1 MAAGIALNAQKAG
14 HVGTRT
20 GLLGFLERLL
30 GRRQR
35 SAAELAR
42 LTGQYQSPLGDL
54 PISVTDLALRL
65 AGQAD
70 AQALL
75 HQAAEW
81 LIERSGVACVVI
93 YLHEMAANRL
103 ARPICVGVQLTDL
116 PETIKLGY
124 SIYGEV
130 ALGRRHYY
138 IESVAREKRLAPV
151 PPETQSAYIL
161 PLLHENQLLGVLGLY
176 AVRPL
181 ALSEPSRAAID
192 RVATLIGALLSTAY
206 RLSESQQA
214 IARFDRFQR
223 LAQDL
228 TARLSSQELLQ
239 RIVEAARAILDAQ
252 MSILLDVNFE
262 SGELRPVAWS
272 GIDRETALLIRSRL
286 KEDLK
291 GLVAWARLPA
301 RTPDIRTD
309 QRTSLATQAIVA
321 GMVSEL
327 AVPVLYYDELYGI
340 LAVQTSTYRNFTDEE
355 VDLLQSLAAHAG
367 IALRNARLFEAL
379 EQRNSEL
386 QKANAALEIARQQAE
401 NARAAAVQA
410 NRLKTEFINNMSH
423 ELRTPLNAVIN
434 FTRLVMDG
442 HAGAVTE
449 QQRNYLNYVHEGG
462 QHLLGLINDI
472 LDLAKIE
479 AGKMELRREPTPL
492 VPLLK
497 GVMSTLIGLTKDK
510 GLALH
515 REFEDDLPTLNI
527 DGRRIRQVLLNLI
540 SNAAKFTA
548 QGSIT
553 LRAVQQGDQVI
564 ISVRDTGVGI
574 KPEDLPKVFEE
585 FEQID
590 NALQETASGTG
601 LGMPISRRL
610 VQLHGGEMWI
620 ESQLGVGTTVSFSLP
635 MG

>member
-1 MAAGIALNAQKAG
+1 MIPRNARKAG
-14 HVGTRT
+14 HVITRT
-20 GLLGFLERLL
+20 GFLGFLNALF
-30 GRRQR
+30 GRRQV
-35 SAAELAR
+35 SAADLAR
-42 LTGQYQSPLGDL
+42 LTGQYQSPVSEL

-70 AQALL
+70 ARTLLQQAG
-75 HQAAEW
+75 EW
-81 LIERSGVACVVI
+81 LIERAGVECVVI
-93 YLHEMAANRL
+93 YLHESAANRL
-103 ARPICVGVQLTDL
+103 GKPMCFGVQLAEL

-130 ALGRRHYY
+130 AMGRRHYY
-138 IESVAREKRLAPV
+138 VETVAREKRLTPI
-151 PPETQSAYIL
+151 PPETQSAYIV
-161 PLLHENQLLGVLGLY
+161 PLLHDNQLLGVLGLY
-176 AVRPL
+176 ATRPA
-181 ALSEPSRAAID
+181 ALSEPARAAID
-192 RVATLIGALLSTAY
+192 RVITLISATLATAH
-206 RLSESQQA
+206 RLAESQQT
-214 IARFDRFQR
+214 IARFDSFQR

-228 TARLSSQELLQ
+228 TARLSSEELLQ
-239 RIVEAARAILDAQ
+239 RIVEAACEILDAQ

-262 SGELRPVAWS
+262 SGELRPVAWA
-272 GIDRETALLIRSRL
+272 GIDHATAQLIRSRL

-301 RTPDIRTD
+301 RTPDIRAD

-340 LAVQTSTYRNFTDEE
+340 LAVETSTYRDFTDEE
-355 VDLLQSLAAHAG
+355 VDLLQALAAHAG
-367 IALRNARLFEAL
+367 IALRNARLFEQL

-386 QKANAALEIARQQAE
+386 QKANAALEISRQQAE

-442 HAGAVTE
+442 HAGPVTE
-449 QQRNYLNYVHEGG
+449 QQRNYLGYVHDGG

-492 VPLLK
+492 APLLK

-510 GLALH
+510 GIALH
-515 REFEDDLPTLNI
+515 REFDDDLPMLNI

-540 SNAAKFTA
+540 SNAAKFTV

-553 LRAVQQGDQVI
+553 LRAAQQGEHVI
-564 ISVRDTGVGI
+564 FSVRDTGVGI

-585 FEQID
+585 FKQID
-590 NALQETASGTG
+590 NVLQETASGTG
-601 LGMPISRRL
+601 LGMPISRRF
-610 VQLHGGEMWI
+610 VQLHGGDMWI

-635 MG
+635 IN

>member
-1 MAAGIALNAQKAG
+1 MAAEIALNAQKAG

-515 REFEDDLPTLNI
+515 REFEDNLPTLNI

>member
-1 MAAGIALNAQKAG
+1 MGI
-14 HVGTRT
+14 RT
-20 GLLGFLERLL
+20 GFLNLIEGLL
-30 GRRQR
+30 GRRQA
-35 SAAELAR
+35 SAADLAR
-42 LTGQYQSPLGDL
+42 MTGQYQPPTSDL
-54 PISVTDLALRL
+54 PISVTDLALQL

-70 AQALL
+70 VRLLLRQAG
-75 HQAAEW
+75 EW
-81 LIERSGVACVVI
+81 LLERAGVECVVI
-93 YLHEMAANRL
+93 YLHEPAANRL
-103 ARPICVGVQLTDL
+103 AKPICLGVSLSDL
-116 PETIKLGY
+116 PEAIKLGY

-130 ALGRRHYY
+130 AMGRRPYY
-138 IESVAREKRLAPV
+138 IELVEREKRLTPL
-151 PPETQSAYIL
+151 PQGTQSAYIL
-161 PLLHENQLLGVLGLY
+161 PLTHENALLGVLGLY
-176 AVRPL
+176 AARPS

-192 RVATLIGALLSTAY
+192 RVAALIGATLSTAY
-206 RLSESQQA
+206 RLGESQQA
-214 IARFDRFQR
+214 IARFDSFQR

-228 TARLSSQELLQ
+228 TTRLSSGELLQ
-239 RIVEAARAILDAQ
+239 RIVEAAREILDAQ

-262 SGELRPVAWS
+262 TGMLRPIAWS
-272 GIDRETALLIRSRL
+272 GIDHETAQLIYSRF

-301 RTPDIRTD
+301 RTPDMRLD

-327 AVPVLYYDELYGI
+327 AVPVLYYEELYGI
-340 LAVQTSTYRNFTDEE
+340 LAVETDTYRNFSDEE
-355 VDLLQSLAAHAG
+355 VDLLQALAAHAG
-367 IALRNARLFEAL
+367 IALRNARLFEQL
-379 EQRNSEL
+379 EQRNAEL
-386 QKANAALEIARQQAE
+386 QKANAALEISRQQAE

-423 ELRTPLNAVIN
+423 ELRTPLNAIIN

-449 QQRNYLNYVHEGG
+449 QQRNYLGFVHEGG

-492 VPLLK
+492 EPLLR

-510 GLALH
+510 GIALN
-515 REFEDDLPTLNI
+515 REFDDDLPVLNI

-553 LRAVQQGDQVI
+553 LRATRQGDQVI
-564 ISVRDTGVGI
+564 FSVRDTGVGI
-574 KPEDLPKVFEE
+574 KPEDLPKIFEE
-585 FEQID
+585 FKQID

-601 LGMPISRRL
+601 LGMPISRRF
-610 VQLHGGEMWI
+610 VQLHGGDMWV

-635 MG
+635 IT

>member
-1 MAAGIALNAQKAG
+1 MIALEAEKAG

-20 GLLGFLERLL
+20 GFRGFLGTLL
-30 GRRQR
+30 GRRR
-35 SAAELAR
+35 PSAADLAR
-42 LTGQYQSPLGDL
+42 MTGQYQSPVSDL
-54 PISVTDLALRL
+54 PISVTDLALCL

-70 AQALL
+70 TTALL
-75 HQAAEW
+75 QQAGEW
-81 LIERSGVACVVI
+81 LIERAGVECVVI
-93 YLHEMAANRL
+93 YLHEPAANRL
-103 ARPICVGVQLTDL
+103 ARPMCFGTQLPDL
-116 PETIKLGY
+116 PEVIKLGY

-130 ALGRRHYY
+130 AMGRRSYY
-138 IESVAREKRLAPV
+138 VEMVEREKRLTPL
-151 PPETQSAYIL
+151 PPETKSAYIL
-161 PLLHENQLLGVLGLY
+161 PLVHENNLLGVLGLY
-176 AVRPL
+176 AARPA
-181 ALSEPSRAAID
+181 ALFEPARAAID
-192 RVATLIGALLSTAY
+192 RVATLISATLSTAY
-206 RLSESQQA
+206 RLGESQQA
-214 IARFDRFQR
+214 IARFDLFQR

-239 RIVEAARAILDAQ
+239 RIVEAAREILEAQ

-262 SGELRPVAWS
+262 SGELRPIAWS
-272 GIDRETALLIRSRL
+272 GIDAETAQLIRSRL

-301 RTPDIRTD
+301 RTPDMRTD

-340 LAVQTSTYRNFTDEE
+340 LAVETSTYRNFTDEE
-355 VDLLQSLAAHAG
+355 VDLLQSLAAHAA
-367 IALRNARLFEAL
+367 IALRNARLFEEL

-386 QKANAALEIARQQAE
+386 QKANAALEISRQQAE

-442 HAGAVTE
+442 HAGPVTE
-449 QQRNYLNYVHEGG
+449 QQRNYLGFVHEGG

-492 VPLLK
+492 EPLLK

-510 GLALH
+510 GIALH
-515 REFEDDLPTLNI
+515 REFDENLPTLNI

-540 SNAAKFTA
+540 SNAAKFTV

-553 LRAVQQGDQVI
+553 LSATQRGNQVI
-564 ISVRDTGVGI
+564 FSVRDTGVGI

-585 FEQID
+585 FKQID
-590 NALQETASGTG
+590 NVLQETASGTG
-601 LGMPISRRL
+601 LGMPISRRF
-610 VQLHGGEMWI
+610 VQLHGGDMWI

-635 MG
+635 IT